1 MPASSPVLLVYQKTV
16 DAVMNGRDPATD
28 PGVKDAIANA
38 KAAGMSD
45 ADINSYYQS
54 GVTAPSRTTG
64 GGGFFG
70 SITNSIPLIE
80 SVASALIP
88 GAAPIIAGVNAAQS
102 IASGKP
108 INIGTALNIAT
119 AASGLPGASSAL
131 SDVTGI
137 DLATLSKGISTAKT
151 AVGAVNAVQTGNVAG
166 MLSTIAQM
174 ADAGSDVKTAL
185 SAANAY
191 TAYQKGDMAG
201 VVSALNNITGTVS
214 PSVLSLAKT
223 VINTIDPTILASKP
237 KTTSSAVDSSNTG
250 TNTSST
256 TASNTDTTSTAVDTS
271 TTPAS
276 TTSSTTATNTAST
289 TVNPLT
295 TPTGPTSSSGQI
307 VTNPLAVPNMP
318 TVKAPPATI
327 GKMNEIDLAKLFDQV
342 NSLNPVQDTTI
353 NARSGGSINDL
364 VQLLNS
370 RG

>member
-237 KTTSSAVDSSNTG
+237 KTTSSAVDSSNT
-250 TNTSST
+250 
-256 TASNTDTTSTAVDTS
+256 ASNTDTSSTNVDTS
-271 TTPAS
+271 TTTAS
-276 TTSSTTATNTAST
+276 NTATNTAST
-289 TVNPLT
+289 TVNPLAV
-295 TPTGPTSSSGQI
+295 PTGPTSASGQT
-307 VTNPLAVPNMP
+307 VTNPLALPSMP
-318 TVKAPPATI
+318 TVKAPSATI
-327 GKMNEIDLAKLFDQV
+327 GKINEIDLAKLFDQV